1 MHLRARL
8 LAFVLQHH
16 LGVVFGQGCGYQFPG
31 LDGGRL
37 RFLDVSFVRKGRLAG
52 GCVPGGWVAIP
63 PDLVVESLS
72 PGETAEGVISKAQ
85 VWLDAGVRLVWILYP
100 MSRSVLVMRHGV
112 QGTFLGENDDFDGFE
127 VVPGFVLRVGEIFP
141 TDEEVS

>member
-1 MHLRARL
+1 MQLGARL
-8 LAFVLQHH
+8 LVFVVQHR
-16 LGVVFGQGCGYQFPG
+16 LGVLFGQGCGYQFPG
-31 LDGGRL
+31 LDGCRL
-37 RFLDVSFVRKGRLAG
+37 RFPDISLVRKGRLADG
-52 GCVPGGWVAIP
+52 RVPGGWVSIP
-63 PDLVVESLS
+63 PDLVVESVS
-72 PGETAEGVISKAQ
+72 PNDTAEDVISKAQ